1 MKDGE
6 TFSDRFFDFS
16 EDDCSRQ
23 EKSTTMVMQFSIGGG
38 RGGVVGSISAVS
50 RVRSLIL
57 PEETFRGMSAVSFS
71 RTAAGNRA

>member
-1 MKDGE
+1 MGRLSV
-6 TFSDRFFDFS
+6 T
-16 EDDCSRQ
+16 
-23 EKSTTMVMQFSIGGG
+23 VFSISLRTTVVGRKNPQQWLCNFLLGVGGG
-38 RGGVVGSISAVS
+38 GAVGSISAVS

>member
-1 MKDGE
+1 MGRLSV
-6 TFSDRFFDFS
+6 T
-16 EDDCSRQ
+16 
-23 EKSTTMVMQFSIGGG
+23 VFSISLRTTVVGRKNPQQWLCNFLLGVGGG
-38 RGGVVGSISAVS
+38 GGAVGSISAVS